1 MAFFFLLK
9 SKHTMIKSFTL
20 FLTVALLSGCQVFRC
35 QKTPCPKN
43 NTCQPYVI
51 NGRRYVPQKHYELC
65 QTGYASYY
73 GGKDG
78 MHGGT
83 TCNGERFSMFAMTA
97 AHKTLPVPSIIQ
109 VTNLENGRTVTL
121 RVNDRGPFA
130 KNRIL
135 DVSAMAARR
144 LGFYHKGY
152 AKVRVRSLVY
162 KSQKC
167 ARKTRRVRRIRL
179 ENRKNALQSRYYISF
194 QQRSLCHAKEWSKK
208 IAEYGHVHIVPSF
221 LGTCVLMGP
230 YRLRQSAVEMI
241 RYIPALKHGKIIQKS
256 IKHSVN
262 RHDK

>member
-1 MAFFFLLK
+1 MKMVRIGAGLVATGTVLAFIM
-9 SKHTMIKSFTL
+9 T
-20 FLTVALLSGCQVFRC
+20 GCQMRSFK
-35 QKTPCPKN
+35 KTPCP
-43 NTCQPYVI
+43 TTATSRPYAI
-51 NGRRYVPQKHYELC
+51 DGKHYVPQQHYEMDSVGC
-65 QTGYASYY
+65 ASYY

-78 MHGGT
+78 MHGCL
-83 TCNGERFSMFAMTA
+83 TCTGQPFSMFAMTA
-97 AHKTLPVPSIIQ
+97 AHKTLPIPCKIK
-109 VTNLENGRTVTL
+109 VTNLDNGRQAVLT
-121 RVNDRGPFA
+121 VNDRGPFA

-162 KSQKC
+162 KSQQC
-167 ARKTRRVRRIRL
+167 ARKTRRVRRL
-179 ENRKNALQSRYYISF
+179 LSCQKKNNMSQPWYYISF

-208 IAEYGHVHIVPSF
+208 IAEHGHVHIVPSF